1 MDSLYSDKTE
11 KLENNKTDQGK
22 GKLDAYWLSMSLVS
36 LSTAFIMAWFEG
48 NFLSPKKQKKENG
61 VKYQDVT
68 GEKSDHLQKLNS
80 LTFEDTGDAAG
91 LYFGLGMMTP
101 RAWIKPTTASVGCS
115 RLGGNTCL

>member
-1 MDSLYSDKTE
+1 MDSFDSDKTE
-11 KLENNKTDQGK
+11 KLENNKIDQGK

-80 LTFEDTGDAAG
+80 LTFKDTGDPAG
-91 LYFGLGMMTP
+91 LYLGLGHDGSKGVDKTHNRQRGM
-101 RAWIKPTTASVGCS
+101 
-115 RLGGNTCL
+115 L